1 MNFSFLLLWLLCEFL
16 LCINIGCGHNGLAMP
31 YGINGC
37 QGVEVYFIDCI
48 GSDAT
53 ADADILL
60 PDFFYFGYNP
70 AFSLPGTSR

>member
-16 LCINIGCGHNGLAMP
+16 LCINIGGGHNGLVMP
-31 YGINGC
+31 CGIDEC
-37 QGVEVYFIDCI
+37 QGVDARFLDCI

-53 ADADILL
+53 ADADILF

-70 AFSLPGTSR
+70 AFSLPDTSR